1 MERTNPTGELVGG
14 FKRGAAQFLCSKWR
28 IGGEKAV
35 KVTLKPQIRQ
45 FNAENVT
52 FLPVFPQFLERANF
66 ILTFL
71 ELPVPPADTVV
82 PVTVL
87 LGPGWAALVSER
99 HRL

>member
-1 MERTNPTGELVGG
+1 MGDLNAELRSFYAANGALGE
-14 FKRGAAQFLCSKWR
+14 K
-28 IGGEKAV
+28 KAV

-52 FLPVFPQFLERANF
+52 FLPVFPQCLERANF